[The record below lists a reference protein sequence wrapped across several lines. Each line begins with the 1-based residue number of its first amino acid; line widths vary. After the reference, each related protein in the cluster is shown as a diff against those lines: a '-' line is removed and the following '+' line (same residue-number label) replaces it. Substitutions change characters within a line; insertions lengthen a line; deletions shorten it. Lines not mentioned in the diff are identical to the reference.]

1 MPHVYRLKVETLDL
15 RRLKSDLTMM
25 SSIIRV
31 FLILI
36 RIAFSMS
43 LIVSP
48 FTLVVTILDFIRST
62 VVLTAFSNAFVWN
75 RLPAHVV
82 NSESVAIFKRRHV

>member
-1 MPHVYRLKVETLDL
+1 
-15 RRLKSDLTMM
+15 
-25 SSIIRV
+25 
-31 FLILI
+31 
-36 RIAFSMS
+36 MS

-48 FTLVVTILDFIRST
+48 FTHVVTILDFIRST